1 MWSKTTRRVQ
11 CSLARLG
18 TRARVYEHAEKLEG
32 DAYGCGEDEW
42 SVEMHSPAANQFGP
56 MK

>member
-18 TRARVYEHAEKLEG
+18 TWPGVYENAEKLEG